1 MALTLYG
8 YVGIHIATGVGIF
21 IITGIILALI
31 SIYSHHVY
39 HFLTNRL
46 LGIELVYPTGKIDT
60 VYPNIKIDDKQ
71 VKSNRPAFDNR
82 FLWFLSTSTCT
93 VALMVLYEGCILG
106 NAGVYLGDYCPSD
119 PMTCFASSDDT
130 NSGEVGTFQCVPG
143 NLTAFPGETNKAWCY
158 GWIVT
163 RQTVSSVIN
172 QIGICGGI
180 LGVSGTLFAF
190 AFRSGP
196 DRRYQFCTLIVLLS
210 LPIIAIILMIAIT
223 VPLHISFSVLAYL
236 VVIEIFIL
244 FLTAFIFKVE
254 DYKDRNAVSPTS

>member
-1 MALTLYG
+1 ML
-8 YVGIHIATGVGIF
+8 F
-21 IITGIILALI
+21 LI
-31 SIYSHHVY
+31 SIYSHHVNR
-39 HFLTNRL
+39 FLTNHL
-46 LGIELVYPTGKIDT
+46 LGIELFYPTGKADA
-60 VYPNIKIDDKQ
+60 VYPTIKIDDKQ
-71 VKSNRPAFDNR
+71 VKSNRPAFDNY
-82 FLWFLSTSTCT
+82 FVWFLTTSTCT